1 MREEV
6 DLDGEPERL
15 VNPAAELR
23 FGGGQGLAEVR
34 QGVED
39 GACLLEVNRSPLSPI
54 LLERG
59 DDRLSLRTLS
69 LERPDALSDRVQVG
83 RRGAHPRV
91 RSRLRARG
99 GMSLRSLVD

>member
-1 MREEV
+1 MVSSSTGHRLSPGLQCGVMREEV

-15 VNPAAELR
+15 VIPAAQLR

-54 LLERG
+54 FLKSG
-59 DDRLSLRTLS
+59 DGSLSLLALKS
-69 LERPDALSDRVQVG
+69 ERQDALSDRVQ
-83 RRGAHPRV
+83 
-91 RSRLRARG
+91 
-99 GMSLRSLVD
+99 